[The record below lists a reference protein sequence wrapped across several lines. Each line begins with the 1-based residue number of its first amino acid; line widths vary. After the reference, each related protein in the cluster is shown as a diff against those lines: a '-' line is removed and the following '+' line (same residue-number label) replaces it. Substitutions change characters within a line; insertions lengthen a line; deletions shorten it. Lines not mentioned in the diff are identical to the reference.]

1 MEVIVM
7 VGIAGSGKTTLATL
21 VFPSHRRIS
30 LDEIRHDRRREDEM
44 VEESLRQGENI
55 IIDDTNLER
64 KIRARHICLARR
76 HGAQVKAVFM
86 NLPMQ
91 KIQENN
97 KNRKKSSP
105 DGALFKMK
113 KQLKPPT
120 MQEGFDFIQEIRT
133 GIPDC
138 RQFLSI
144 NPYSRSSPIAK

>member
-21 VFPSHRRIS
+21 LFPSHRRIS

-86 NLPMQ
+86 NLSMQ

-97 KNRKKSSP
+97 KNRKKSPP
-105 DGALFKMK
+105 DGALFKR
-113 KQLKPPT
+113 P
-120 MQEGFDFIQEIRT
+120 
-133 GIPDC
+133 
-138 RQFLSI
+138 
-144 NPYSRSSPIAK
+144 